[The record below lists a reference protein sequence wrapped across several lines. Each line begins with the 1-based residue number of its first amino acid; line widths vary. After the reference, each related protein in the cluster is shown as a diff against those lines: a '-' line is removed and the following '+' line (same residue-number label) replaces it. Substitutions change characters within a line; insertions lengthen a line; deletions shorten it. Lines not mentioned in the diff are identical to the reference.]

1 MSIRNV
7 CTLQVVLS
15 RFFLFFRQKTAD
27 ELRISDWS
35 SDVCSSD
42 LAAADED
49 EKHQEQDDYHGG
61 RPSVGSRGWTDGR
74 EGGTTLPSPA
84 GRWPFRS
91 KSIRNRD
98 SRSASISRWA
108 IAPYSTARIFS
119 TRPSGHISPPNSSK
133 APARAPRL
141 SCRSGSSLTVL
152 VARSAS

>member
-74 EGGTTLPSPA
+74 EGGTTLPSTA

-91 KSIRNRD
+91 KSIRNRA
-98 SRSASISRWA
+98 SRSASIYRSA
-108 IAPYSTARIFS
+108 LPPHGTARSFS
-119 TRPSGHISPPNSSK
+119 PNPPAHLSPPNTSK
-133 APARAPRL
+133 DPARRQRLYPRHNPWH
-141 SCRSGSSLTVL
+141 T
-152 VARSAS
+152 